1 MENWELVDLKKITF
15 FIHQFSISLN
25 IFLIH
30 LLEIQAQIMG
40 WHGWDSIY
48 MITIVSSKVLGV
60 RINLL
65 HSVPKYVPK
74 YLCSRW
80 KCKHVTHS
88 PQDKAL

>member
-1 MENWELVDLKKITF
+1 MPLVHF
-15 FIHQFSISLN
+15 
-25 IFLIH
+25 
-30 LLEIQAQIMG
+30 LEIQAQIMG

-48 MITIVSSKVLGV
+48 IYDYHSFHSSKVLGV